1 MATLSI
7 GTEKRGKAPCKCRAT
22 DCVHKGQSVAQ
33 QHHKPVPANGPGDW
47 TAEFITVPDT
57 RDPSF
62 TRKRHTR
69 GDP

>member
-33 QHHKPVPANGPGDW
+33 QHHKPVPANGPGYW
-47 TAEFITVPDT
+47 TEKFITVPDT

-62 TRKRHTR
+62 TRKRHRR